1 MDERIKTLAYNLVH
15 FSCKL
20 EKGEKVWISC
30 NGVHPLP
37 LVKQIIKETYRVGAI
52 PFVKMM
58 TNSLE
63 RELLL
68 GATEEQQKIMAEVD
82 CRLMEQMDAFIGVRG
97 EDNLTEQDDVPT
109 EKIDIQNRLYDD
121 PVHHQI
127 RVPHTKWVVLRYPT
141 NAMAQSAKTSLEDF
155 EDFYFNVCNLDYG
168 KMGDAMEHL
177 VELMNK
183 TDRVRLVAKGTDI
196 SFSIKDIPAI
206 KCAGGCNIPD
216 GEVYTAP
223 VRDSINGVIT
233 YNTPSEYN
241 GFTFENVRLTFK
253 DGKIVDCDGNDKE
266 RLEKVFNTDEGARYV
281 GEFAIGVNPYI
292 TKPMNNILFDE
303 KIAGSI
309 HFTPGNCYED
319 APNGNKSAIH
329 WDLVLIM
336 TPEYGGGE
344 IWFDDVLIRKDGRF
358 LLPEL
363 ECLNP
368 ENLK

>member
-1 MDERIKTLAYNLVH
+1 MMTINSLTFSYHAGVERADRVAFIDERI
-15 FSCKL
+15 
-20 EKGEKVWISC
+20 GW
-30 NGVHPLP
+30 G
-37 LVKQIIKETYRVGAI
+37 QIIKEVYKVGAT
-52 PFVKMM
+52 PFVKLM

-63 RELLL
+63 REILL
-68 GATEEQQKIMAEVD
+68 GATEEQQKMMAEAD
-82 CRLMEQMDAFIGVRG
+82 SLLMKQMDAFIGVRG
-97 EDNLTEQDDVPT
+97 EDNLTEQYDVPT
-109 EKIDIQNRLYDD
+109 EKLDIQNIFYDD

-141 NAMAQSAKTSLEDF
+141 NAMAQSAKSSLEEF

-168 KMGDAMEHL
+168 KMSEAMDAL
-177 VELMNK
+177 VERMNK
-183 TDRVRLVAKGTDI
+183 TDKVRLVAKDTDI
-196 SFSIKDIPAI
+196 TFSIKDIPAV
-206 KCAGGCNIPD
+206 KCAGKCNIPD

-233 YNTPSEYN
+233 YNTPSEMN
-241 GFTFENVRLTFK
+241 GFTFENVKLTFK
-253 DGKIVDCDGNDKE
+253 DGKIVECDGNDKA

-309 HFTPGNCYED
+309 HFTPGNCYDD

-329 WDLVLIM
+329 WDMVLIM

-344 IWFDDVLIRKDGRF
+344 IWFDDVLIRKDGLF
-358 LLPEL
+358 VVPEL